1 MDEVSSKEW
10 CLVNA
15 DGIQQI
21 LQHWHTLPR
30 AFVPRFIRVLCLC
43 YLVLIMWNAVRSAM
57 GCIIFNCWIVLFM
70 LILQTVL
77 FSLNLCFC
85 STVPCECGEERSYRE
100 EQHCPFLGRA
110 WSSQRH
116 HPRVWDQVF
125 WKGKNLFTKLCTF
138 VYCPWTSCV
147 FLVPPWTSRT
157 VEVSVLKALVFQFSV
172 LMYTVLNNMYYE
184 IKCTIQQ
191 KTHL

>member
-1 MDEVSSKEW
+1 MSSKEW

-30 AFVPRFIRVLCLC
+30 AFVPLFIRVLCLC
-43 YLVLIMWNAVRSAM
+43 YLVLIMWNAVRSAV

-125 WKGKNLFTKLCTF
+125 WKGKKKIYIYILKSFHKAVYLCLLPLGQLCFPSTSLNLS
-138 VYCPWTSCV
+138 Y
-147 FLVPPWTSRT
+147 SRG
-157 VEVSVLKALVFQFSV
+157 FSFKSTGLPV
-172 LMYTVLNNMYYE
+172 
-184 IKCTIQQ
+184 
-191 KTHL
+191 